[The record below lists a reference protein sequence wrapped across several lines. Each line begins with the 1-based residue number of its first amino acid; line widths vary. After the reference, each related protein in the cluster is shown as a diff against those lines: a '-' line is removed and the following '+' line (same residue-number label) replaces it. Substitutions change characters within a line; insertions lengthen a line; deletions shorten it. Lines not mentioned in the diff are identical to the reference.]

1 MSLPRIGITMGDPAG
16 IGPEIILKALSK
28 KELQRI
34 CDLTILGDRGLLL
47 KLSEEHSI
55 PYTRRGDEFFSFY
68 GSDRPVRLLNLSSIS
83 LKRLTYGK
91 PEKEQMNAT
100 ITYIKEGAKMAL
112 SGEIDAIVTA
122 PINKEALKK
131 VGFDFPGHTEFLA
144 HLTKTK
150 DFVMMMVG
158 GGLRVSLVTIHLSLK
173 DAIETLTKEDVSR
186 TIMLTDNAL
195 KIYFS
200 IEKPSIGV
208 AGLNPHAG
216 EGGIFGMEE
225 REILMPAINK
235 VRQHG
240 IDAIGPLPPDTI
252 FYRSLKGGFDAVVAM
267 YHDQG
272 LIPVKLLAFE
282 RAVNV
287 TLGLPIIRTSVDH
300 GTAYDIAGRW
310 QADPSSLIEAISL
323 ATQMAKAKT
332 GDDLKCP

>member
-16 IGPEIILKALSK
+16 VGPEIILKALSNN
-28 KELQRI
+28 ELQRI

-47 KLSEEHSI
+47 RLSVEHSI
-55 PYTRRGDEFFSFY
+55 PYTRQGDDLFSFY
-68 GSDRPVRLLNLSSIS
+68 GSDRPVRLLNLSSLP
-83 LKRLTYGK
+83 LKGLVYGK
-91 PEKEQMNAT
+91 PQPDQMHAT
-100 ITYIKEGAKMAL
+100 INYIKEGAKMAL
-112 SGEIDAIVTA
+112 RGEVDAIVTA
-122 PINKEALKK
+122 PINKEALKM

-144 HLTKTK
+144 HLTGTK

-158 GGLRVSLVTIHLSLK
+158 GGLRVSLVTIHVSLK
-173 DAIETLTKEDVSR
+173 DAVETLSKEGISK
-186 TIMLTDNAL
+186 TIMITDDTL
-195 KIYFS
+195 KRYFS
-200 IEKPSIGV
+200 IEKPRIGV

-225 REILMPAINK
+225 KEILMPAIDE
-235 VRQHG
+235 VRQQG
-240 IDAIGPLPPDTI
+240 VDAIGPLPPDTI

-310 QADPSSLIEAISL
+310 EADPSSLIEAISL
-323 ATQMAKAKT
+323 ASQMAKAK
-332 GDDLKCP
+332 GG